1 MLFRHVASTRPTTL
15 SLAELPPVPIP
26 IITRQSDLEDLCERV
41 EAAAIVGFD
50 TEFVSED
57 TFHPELCLVQVVTP
71 DELAVIDPQSVEV
84 KPFWQVLAKGDRTTV
99 FHAGREE
106 LSFMLRSVGAV
117 PRRIFDVQVAA
128 GFCTNEFPASYGS
141 VVGKF
146 LGRQPMKGEQRT
158 DWRRRPLTEAQINYA
173 LEDVRYLLP
182 LYDRL
187 TDVLTRRGRLAWF
200 EQEQIDWQQNIVD
213 AQDRKDW
220 RRVSGIGTLNARNL
234 AIVRELWLWRQ
245 EEAKRLNQPA
255 KRLLRDDLLVEIA
268 KRKTDQPDQIL
279 AIRGLQ
285 RGDLRRKAQ
294 ELADCVRRG
303 LEAPLERGERSG
315 QREPPSQL
323 NLLGQ
328 YLTPALT
335 SICRKAEVA
344 ASMVGTASDVREL
357 IAYRY
362 GFNGG
367 ADPDETP
374 ALLQGWRADLVG
386 NLLDDLLSGKKSIR
400 IADPKNEDP
409 LAFDD
414 VK

>member
-1 MLFRHVASTRPTTL
+1 VPT
-15 SLAELPPVPIP
+15 P
-26 IITRQSDLEDLCERV
+26 IITRQSDLEALCDRV
-41 EAAAIVGFD
+41 EAAPIVGFD

-71 DELAVIDPQSVEV
+71 DELAVIDPQSVEI
-84 KPFWQVLAKGDRTTV
+84 KPFWQVLARGDRITV

-106 LSFMLRSVGAV
+106 LSFMLRSVGAT
-117 PRRIFDVQVAA
+117 PTRIFDVQLAA
-128 GFCTNEFPASYGS
+128 GFCTNEYPASYGS

-158 DWRRRPLTEAQINYA
+158 DWRRRPLTDAQINYA

-187 TDVLTRRGRLAWF
+187 TDVLTRRKRLEWF
-200 EQEQIDWQQNIVD
+200 EQEQVDWQQNIVD

-234 AIVRELWLWRQ
+234 AIVRELWLWRL

-285 RGDLRRKAQ
+285 RGDLRRKAK

-303 LEAPLERGERSG
+303 LDAPLERSERSG
-315 QREPPSQL
+315 QGEPPPQL

-362 GFNGG
+362 GFNGV
-367 ADPDETP
+367 ADPTETP
-374 ALLQGWRADLVG
+374 TLLQGWRAELVG

-409 LAFDD
+409 LAFDE

>member
-1 MLFRHVASTRPTTL
+1 MPS
-15 SLAELPPVPIP
+15 P
-26 IITRQSDLEDLCERV
+26 IITRQSDLEALCERI
-41 EAAAIVGFD
+41 EAAPIVGFD

-57 TFHPELCLVQVVTP
+57 TFHPELCLIQVVTP
-71 DELAVIDPQSVEV
+71 DELAVIDPQAVDV
-84 KPFWQVLAKGDRTTV
+84 RQFWQVIAKSDRTTV
-99 FHAGREE
+99 LHAGREE
-106 LSFMLRSVGAV
+106 LSFMLRAVGAI
-117 PRRIFDVQVAA
+117 PQRIFDVQVAA

-158 DWRRRPLTEAQINYA
+158 DWRRRPLTDAQINYA

-187 TDVLTRRGRLAWF
+187 TETLTRRQRLAWF
-200 EQEQIDWQQNIVD
+200 EQEMLDWQQTIVD

-220 RRVSGIGTLNARNL
+220 RRVSGIGALNARNL
-234 AIVRELWLWRQ
+234 AIVRELWHWRQ

-285 RGDLRRKAQ
+285 RGDLRRKAK

-303 LEAPLERGERSG
+303 LEAPLERSDRTG
-315 QREPPSQL
+315 QGEPPSQL

-362 GFNGG
+362 GFNGV
-367 ADPDETP
+367 ADPSEKP
-374 ALLQGWRADLVG
+374 ALLQGWRAELVC
-386 NLLDDLLSGKKSIR
+386 NLLDDLLAGKKSIR
-400 IADPKNEDP
+400 IADPRNEDP

>member
-1 MLFRHVASTRPTTL
+1 MRFHRSPCIPIRSPPD
-15 SLAELPPVPIP
+15 LAPPVPSP
-26 IITRQSDLEDLCERV
+26 IITRQSDLEALCERI
-41 EAAAIVGFD
+41 EAAPIVGFD

-57 TFHPELCLVQVVTP
+57 TFHPELCLIQVVTP
-71 DELAVIDPQSVEV
+71 DELAVVDPQVVDV
-84 KPFWQVLAKGDRTTV
+84 KPFWRVIADGDRTTV
-99 FHAGREE
+99 VHAGREE
-106 LSFMLRSVGAV
+106 LSFMLRAVGAA
-117 PRRIFDVQVAA
+117 PRRMFDVQVAA

-158 DWRRRPLTEAQINYA
+158 DWRRRPLTDAQIDYA

-182 LYDRL
+182 LHERL
-187 TDVLTRRGRLAWF
+187 SEILIRRQRLSWF
-200 EQEQIDWQQNIVD
+200 EDELADWQQSIVES
-213 AQDRKDW
+213 QDRKDW

-245 EEAKRLNQPA
+245 EEARRINQPP

-285 RGDLRRKAQ
+285 RGDLRRNAT
-294 ELADCVRRG
+294 ELAACVRRG

-315 QREPPSQL
+315 QREPPAQL

-357 IAYRY
+357 IAFRY
-362 GFNGG
+362 GFSGV
-367 ADPDETP
+367 DSDETP
-374 ALLQGWRADLVG
+374 ALLQGWRAELVG
-386 NLLDDLLSGKKSIR
+386 NLLDDLLAGKKSIR
-400 IADPKNEDP
+400 IADPRNEDP

>member
-1 MLFRHVASTRPTTL
+1 
-15 SLAELPPVPIP
+15 
-26 IITRQSDLEDLCERV
+26 
-41 EAAAIVGFD
+41 
-50 TEFVSED
+50 
-57 TFHPELCLVQVVTP
+57 VTP
-71 DELAVIDPQSVEV
+71 DELAVIDPQSLDVRA
-84 KPFWQVLAKGDRTTV
+84 FWQVIAEGNRTTV
-99 FHAGREE
+99 LHAGREE
-106 LSFMLRSVGAV
+106 LSFMLRAVGAAPQRV
-117 PRRIFDVQVAA
+117 FDVQVAA

-141 VVGKF
+141 LVGKF

-158 DWRRRPLTEAQINYA
+158 DWRRRPLTDAQLNYA

-187 TDVLTRRGRLAWF
+187 TDTLKRRKRTAWF
-200 EQEQIDWQQNIVD
+200 DEEQAEWQQSIVD

-220 RRVSGIGTLNARNL
+220 RRVSGIGAMNARNL
-234 AIVRELWLWRQ
+234 AIVRELWHWRQ
-245 EEAKRLNQPA
+245 EEARRINQPP

-268 KRKTDQPDQIL
+268 KRKSDQPDQIL

-285 RGDLRRKAQ
+285 RSDLRRNAK

-303 LEAPLERGERSG
+303 MEAPLERGERSS

-344 ASMVGTASDVREL
+344 ASMVGTATDVREL

-362 GFNGG
+362 GFNGID
-367 ADPDETP
+367 ASEKP
-374 ALLQGWRADLVG
+374 ALLQGWRAELVG

-400 IADPKNEDP
+400 IADPRNEDP

-414 VK
+414 VNS

>member
-1 MLFRHVASTRPTTL
+1 
-15 SLAELPPVPIP
+15 VPSS
-26 IITRQSDLEDLCERV
+26 IITRQPDLEALCASV
-41 EAAAIVGFD
+41 DAAEIIGFD

-71 DELAVIDPQSVEV
+71 DALAVIDPQAVDIR
-84 KPFWQVLAKGDRTTV
+84 PFWQSLAKGGRTTV
-99 FHAGREE
+99 LHAGREE
-106 LSFMLRSVGAV
+106 LSFMLRAVGAA
-117 PRRIFDVQVAA
+117 PQRIFDVQLAA

-158 DWRRRPLTEAQINYA
+158 DWRRRPLTDAQINYA

-182 LYDRL
+182 LYERL
-187 TDVLTRRGRLAWF
+187 TDMLKRRKRLEWF
-200 EQEQIDWQQNIVD
+200 EQELADWQQSIVD

-245 EEAKRLNQPA
+245 DEARRINQPP

-285 RGDLRRKAQ
+285 RSDLRRKAK
-294 ELADCVRRG
+294 ELADAVRRG
-303 LEAPLERGERSG
+303 LEAPLERGDRSG
-315 QREPPSQL
+315 QGEPPSQL

-362 GFNGG
+362 GFGG
-367 ADPDETP
+367 ADRDETP
-374 ALLQGWRADLVG
+374 ALLQGWRAELVG
-386 NLLDDLLSGKKSIR
+386 NLLDDLLAGKKSIR
-400 IADPKNEDP
+400 IADPRNEDP

-414 VK
+414 VR

>member
-1 MLFRHVASTRPTTL
+1 
-15 SLAELPPVPIP
+15 VPIP

-41 EAAAIVGFD
+41 EAATIVGFD

-84 KPFWQVLAKGDRTTV
+84 KPFWQVIAKGDRTTV

-106 LSFMLRSVGAV
+106 LSFMLRSVNAV

-187 TDVLTRRGRLAWF
+187 TDVLTRRQRLEWF

-285 RGDLRRKAQ
+285 RGDLRRKAD

-303 LEAPLERGERSG
+303 LEAPLERSERSG

-362 GFNGG
+362 GFNGAAEG
-367 ADPDETP
+367 NETP

>member
-1 MLFRHVASTRPTTL
+1 MPT
-15 SLAELPPVPIP
+15 P
-26 IITRQSDLEDLCERV
+26 IITRQSDLEALCERV
-41 EAAAIVGFD
+41 EAATIVGFD

-84 KPFWQVLAKGDRTTV
+84 KPFWQVIAKGDRTTV

-182 LYDRL
+182 LYDQL

-200 EQEQIDWQQNIVD
+200 EQEQVDWQQAIVD

-285 RGDLRRKAQ
+285 RGDLRRKAK

-357 IAYRY
+357 IAFRY
-362 GFNGG
+362 GFNGA
-367 ADPDETP
+367 ADTNETP

>member
-1 MLFRHVASTRPTTL
+1 MPT
-15 SLAELPPVPIP
+15 P

-41 EAAAIVGFD
+41 EAATIVGFD

-285 RGDLRRKAQ
+285 RGDLRRKAK

-362 GFNGG
+362 GFNGV
-367 ADPDETP
+367 ADPNETP

-400 IADPKNEDP
+400 IADPRNEDP
-409 LAFDD
+409 LAFDE

>member
-1 MLFRHVASTRPTTL
+1 MPS
-15 SLAELPPVPIP
+15 P
-26 IITRQSDLEDLCERV
+26 IITRQRDLEALCASID
-41 EAAAIVGFD
+41 AADVVGFD

-57 TFHPELCLVQVVTP
+57 TFYPELCLVQVVTP
-71 DELAVIDPQSVEV
+71 DELAVVDPQAVDV
-84 KPFWQVLAKGDRTTV
+84 RPFWQSLAQGDRITV
-99 FHAGREE
+99 LHAGREE
-106 LSFMLRSVGAV
+106 LSFMLRAVGVV
-117 PRRIFDVQVAA
+117 PKRVFDVQLAA

-158 DWRRRPLTEAQINYA
+158 DWRRRPLTDAQINYA
-173 LEDVRYLLP
+173 LEDVRYLVP
-182 LYDRL
+182 LYERL
-187 TDVLTRRGRLAWF
+187 TQTLARLNRMTWF
-200 EQEQIDWQQNIVD
+200 EQELADWIQTIVD

-220 RRVSGIGTLNARNL
+220 RRVSGIGTLNARVL

-245 EEAKRLNQPA
+245 EEARRLNQPP

-268 KRKTDQPDQIL
+268 KRKTDQPDQTL

-285 RGDLRRKAQ
+285 RGDLRRKAK

-303 LEAPLERGERSG
+303 LDAPLERGDRSG

-362 GFNGG
+362 GFGG
-367 ADPDETP
+367 ADGSETP
-374 ALLQGWRADLVG
+374 ALLEGWRAELVG

-400 IADPKNEDP
+400 IADPRDEDP

>member
-1 MLFRHVASTRPTTL
+1 VPT
-15 SLAELPPVPIP
+15 P
-26 IITRQSDLEDLCERV
+26 IITRQSDLEALCERV
-41 EAAAIVGFD
+41 EAAKIVGFD

-71 DELAVIDPQSVEV
+71 DELAVIDPQSVEI
-84 KPFWQVLAKGDRTTV
+84 KPFWQVLARGDRITV

-106 LSFMLRSVGAV
+106 LSFMLRSVGAA
-117 PRRIFDVQVAA
+117 PTRIFDVQLAA
-128 GFCTNEFPASYGS
+128 GFCTNEYPASYGS

-158 DWRRRPLTEAQINYA
+158 DWRRRPLTDAQINYA

-187 TDVLTRRGRLAWF
+187 TDVLTRRKRLEWF
-200 EQEQIDWQQNIVD
+200 EQEQVDWQQNIVD

-234 AIVRELWLWRQ
+234 AIVRELWLWRL

-285 RGDLRRKAQ
+285 RGDLRRKAK

-303 LEAPLERGERSG
+303 LDAPLERSERSG
-315 QREPPSQL
+315 QGEPPPQL

-362 GFNGG
+362 GFNGV
-367 ADPDETP
+367 ADPQETP
-374 ALLQGWRADLVG
+374 SLLQGWRAELVG

>member
-1 MLFRHVASTRPTTL
+1 
-15 SLAELPPVPIP
+15 VPSP
-26 IITRQSDLEDLCERV
+26 IITRQRDLDDLCERM
-41 EAAAIVGFD
+41 EAADILGFD

-57 TFHPELCLVQVVTP
+57 TFHPELCLIQVVTP
-71 DELAVIDPQSVEV
+71 HQMAVIDPQTVDV
-84 KPFWQVLAKGDRTTV
+84 GAFWKVVAQGEHTTV
-99 FHAGREE
+99 VHAGREE
-106 LSFMLRSVGAV
+106 LSFMLRAVGAI
-117 PRRIFDVQVAA
+117 PKRMFDVQIAA

-182 LYDRL
+182 LHERL
-187 TDVLTRRGRLAWF
+187 TQTLTKRKRLAWL
-200 EQEQIDWQQNIVD
+200 EDEMTAWQQQIVE
-213 AQDRKDW
+213 AQERKDW
-220 RRVSGIGTLNARNL
+220 RRVSGIGSLNARNL
-234 AIVRELWLWRQ
+234 AIVRELWHWRQ
-245 EEAKRLNQPA
+245 EEAKRINQPP

-268 KRKTDQPDQIL
+268 KRKSDQPDQIL

-285 RGDLRRKAQ
+285 RGDLRRKAR
-294 ELADCVRRG
+294 ELAAAVRRG
-303 LEAPLERGERSG
+303 LDAPIERDPRSPQG
-315 QREPPSQL
+315 EPPSQL

-335 SICRKAEVA
+335 SICRRAEVA

-362 GFNGG
+362 GFGG
-367 ADPDETP
+367 ADPEETP
-374 ALLQGWRADLVG
+374 VLLQGWRAQLVG
-386 NLLDDLLSGKKSIR
+386 NLLDDLLAGKKSIR
-400 IADPKNEDP
+400 IADPSHEDP

-414 VK
+414 VDSR